1 MVALVLLAF
10 GYGFLI
16 ANLLLL
22 LQYMRFLRRRARA
35 LLIWPSPR
43 PPYFSVGVI
52 LAVVLG
58 ILVFCEVVILRRQA
72 FGEGMMF
79 LYYACLLPLSLRIR
93 RGFYEDGIWADNA
106 FIPYQEVGGVSWRET
121 EHDVTLI
128 VISRL
133 KNLAKRLAVPVE
145 YYGAAR
151 RLLRDKIARHELQF
165 AGSGLD
171 LGEHDERDSV

>member
-1 MVALVLLAF
+1 MAF

-16 ANLLLL
+16 ANLHLL
-22 LQYMRFLRRRARA
+22 LQYVRFLRRRAHA

-58 ILVFCEVVILRRQA
+58 ILVFCEVVLLRRQA

-93 RGFYEDGIWADNA
+93 KGFYEDGIWSDSA
-106 FIPYQEVGGVSWRET
+106 FIPYHEVGGVTWRET
-121 EHDVTLI
+121 
-128 VISRL
+128 
-133 KNLAKRLAVPVE
+133 
-145 YYGAAR
+145 
-151 RLLRDKIARHELQF
+151 
-165 AGSGLD
+165 
-171 LGEHDERDSV
+171 